1 MKTVVII
8 QARMG
13 SSRLPGKVLMPL
25 GDTVVLD
32 YVVTR
37 CNLIDGADEVVVA
50 TSVLPQ
56 DDVIEDWCR
65 RRAASCFRGS
75 EDDVLSRYVECAR
88 AYGADRV
95 MRVTADCP
103 FIDYELAGA
112 MIRAMDERPADL
124 VALRGELPRGL
135 PAELFAMP
143 ALERIHREGKEPRH
157 REHVTYYA
165 YEYPDRFQRTT
176 IDVPEELRHP
186 RLRITLDTEEDYRL
200 CQAVAEHFRGDRR
213 VPSREVVRFL
223 LDHPEVAALNAHVRQ
238 KPVD

>member
-37 CNLIDGADEVVVA
+37 CRLIAGADEVVVA
-50 TSVLPQ
+50 TSTLPP
-56 DDVIEDWCR
+56 DDAIEAWCH
-65 RRAASCFRGS
+65 RRATPCFRGS

-88 AYGADRV
+88 AYRADRV

-103 FIDYELAGA
+103 FVDYELAGDI
-112 MIRAMDERPADL
+112 IRTMDADPADL
-124 VALRGELPRGL
+124 VVVEGELPRGL
-135 PAELFAMP
+135 VTELFDFS
-143 ALERIHREGKEPRH
+143 ALERIHRIGREPRH

-165 YEYPDRFQRTT
+165 YEYPGQFRRAVLQAPD
-176 IDVPEELRHP
+176 ELRHP
-186 RLRITLDTEEDYRL
+186 RLRITLDTEDDYRL
-200 CQAVAEHFRGDRR
+200 LKAVADRFRGNLA

-223 LDHPEVAALNAHVRQ
+223 LEHPEIAALNAHVQQ
-238 KPVD
+238 KPVV